1 MEHIDSFQ
9 KTGRELLPPDI
20 VEYFQEFRSVD
31 YLNVLRKRLSE
42 YTFAEWMVC
51 LQERVLL
58 EQCVPFFIE
67 ILDKNPLHPGYF
79 EKGYVLCAVTLI
91 DKIFWD
97 DHKDWYL
104 RVKSIVD
111 GVLDSCEN
119 KADSVPDSSEN
130 NVDSVP
136 DLSKNKADS
145 GVIRGEY
152 IEAYRSF

>member
-1 MEHIDSFQ
+1 MEHSDTFQ
-9 KTGRELLPPDI
+9 KTGRELLPSDI
-20 VEYFQEFRSVD
+20 VEYFQEFRSAD
-31 YLNVLRKRLSE
+31 YINVLRKKLSE

-79 EKGYVLCAVTLI
+79 EKGYVLCFVTLI
-91 DKIFWD
+91 DKAFWD
-97 DHKDWYL
+97 EHKEWYL
-104 RVKSIVD
+104 HVKSIVD
-111 GVLDSCEN
+111 GVLDSCKN
-119 KADSVPDSSEN
+119 KADSVPDSS
-130 NVDSVP
+130 
-136 DLSKNKADS
+136 KNKVDS